1 MNLDITV
8 SQFWDC
14 EEDIASWIACCI
26 FERVEISEREERVE
40 FYNLFRENGKWKTN
54 HNNEWGDG
62 LVEYVNNNVI
72 ESLGIHTESFKKA
85 MSSTIYNDLSLR
97 SRNDNT
103 EPSVMLD
110 IKALYDR
117 DEYNNT
123 IDDNDCAEEHEPEWE
138 EVYNS
143 TDIMKGE
150 AREYC
155 GQPGKFYQTY
165 GNGGGKNGSG
175 GYWIRD
181 GSAGVWSVAG
191 ERFRY
196 LKDATVEYRNQ
207 RSMAGICAA
216 IRVNVDVNP
225 PDVNPSKWRTCG
237 AAVTPCDCRGTSKR
251 QLRQHALHGCS
262 SS

>member
-1 MNLDITV
+1 MDLDIKV

-14 EEDIASWIACCI
+14 EEDIASWIASAI
-26 FERVEISEREERVE
+26 FERVEMSEREERVE

-62 LVEYVNNNVI
+62 LVEYVNNNI
-72 ESLGIHTESFKKA
+72 IHSLGMHTESFKKA
-85 MSSTIYNDLSLR
+85 MTSTIYNDLSLR

-117 DEYNNT
+117 DEYNNDT
-123 IDDNDCAEEHEPEWE
+123 YYDYEHEPRWE

-143 TDIMKGE
+143 TDIMNGV

-175 GYWIRD
+175 GYWVRD

-191 ERFRY
+191 DTFTY

-207 RSMAGICAA
+207 RSMSGVCAA
-216 IRVNVDVNP
+216 IRVDVNP
-225 PDVNPSKWRTCG
+225 PEADGDGS
-237 AAVTPCDCRGTSKR
+237 DDE
-251 QLRQHALHGCS
+251 
-262 SS
+262 